1 MAAIE
6 AFREPENRRERPDG
20 PPAFAAELDIALV
33 FAFRR
38 RLPMVPGHERDD
50 LDLFRIEAS
59 QISILDQIVR
69 MLVMALVADVDPNIM
84 QQRGIFEPFTL
95 AVGEA
100 VDDARLVEQGDGE
113 PRHLLRVLRP
123 VVAPLGELEHTP
135 SPHVGIPVGL
145 RDLLP
150 VAPDVV
156 EDEALTQRQIA
167 ERDVRRAEPAQNRIQ
182 QDAARD
188 GQVGAPWLQA
198 GHFQSFLNVTS
209 HEQLLRATELLR

>member
-20 PPAFAAELDIALV
+20 PAAFAAELAILLMP
-33 FAFRR
+33 AFRR
-38 RLPMVPGHERDD
+38 RLPVIPGHQRDD
-50 LDLFRIEAS
+50 LDLLRIEAA

-69 MLVMALVADVDPNIM
+69 MLVMALVADVDADVM
-84 QQRGIFEPFTL
+84 QQGGIFEPFTL

-100 VDDARLVEQGDGE
+100 VDDARLVEQGNRE

-123 VVAPLGELEHTP
+123 VVAPLGELEHAP
-135 SPHVGIPVGL
+135 SPYVRIPVGL

-156 EDEALTQRQIA
+156 EDQTLAERQIT
-167 ERDVRRAEPAQNRIQ
+167 ERDVRRTEPAQNRVQ

-188 GQVGAPWLQA
+188 GKVGAPRLEARYSQPL
-198 GHFQSFLNVTS
+198 LNITS
-209 HEQLLRATELLR
+209 NEHLL